1 MPSRPGVQQDRERQ
15 VGVAR
20 RVGAA
25 QLHARGLLLAG
36 VVERHPHQRR
46 AVAPRPRG
54 VDRRLVA
61 RHQPLVR
68 VHPLGEHRAHL
79 ARVAQLAGDERLAD
93 RGEVELVVG
102 VVEGVGAVLEQRHV
116 GVHPGAVLAEQR
128 LGHEGGVP
136 AVLHGVLLDR
146 DPVGHAVVRHLQRR
160 GVAHVDLVLGGA
172 DLVVAVLHV
181 HAQLLERQHGVA
193 AHVGARRPGWSG
205 RSSRPRPGSRAGR
218 ARGGRCGSRSTP
230 APGPR

>member
-25 QLHARGLLLAG
+25 QLHPRGLLLAG

-46 AVAPRPRG
+46 AVAARPGG

-61 RHQPLVR
+61 RHQALVG
-68 VHPLGEHRAHL
+68 VDPLGEHRAHL

-93 RGEVELVVG
+93 GREVELVVG

-116 GVHPGAVLAEQR
+116 GVHPRAVLAEQR

-146 DPVGHAVVRHLQRR
+146 DAVGHAVVRHLQRR
-160 GVAHVDLVLGGA
+160 RRSACRSRAGRARPRGGCTPRA
-172 DLVVAVLHV
+172 CPAPR
-181 HAQLLERQHGVA
+181 APARCR
-193 AHVGARRPGWSG
+193 GARRSRRPGWSG

-218 ARGGRCGSRSTP
+218 ARGARCGSRSTP
-230 APGPR
+230 ARGPR